1 MTSDLPYSEMSE
13 RYGTDL
19 AKRVVKLHE
28 EVYELGKVI
37 TDETLTEYD
46 YSRMLVDELSDVNA
60 VVAHI
65 AHLVGFTQEELRK
78 VAADKI
84 RNRFKDMNYKREHEH
99 YKAQEI

>member
-13 RYGTDL
+13 RYGTDI

-46 YSRMLVDELSDVNA
+46 C
-60 VVAHI
+60 
-65 AHLVGFTQEELRK
+65 
-78 VAADKI
+78 
-84 RNRFKDMNYKREHEH
+84 
-99 YKAQEI
+99 